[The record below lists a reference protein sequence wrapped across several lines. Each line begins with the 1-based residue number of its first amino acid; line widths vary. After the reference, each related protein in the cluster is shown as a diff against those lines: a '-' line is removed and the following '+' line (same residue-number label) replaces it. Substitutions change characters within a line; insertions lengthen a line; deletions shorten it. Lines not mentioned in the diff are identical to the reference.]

1 MSISCNH
8 QESNPHPSS
17 HPLTNQSPLSGLCQ
31 RLQGTMGNL
40 GIAQKISYSFA
51 LSMGIS
57 VCGVVAGL
65 AIGEVYQRQA
75 LDRLMQAN
83 EQRRLL
89 NELENSVLEVRSH
102 PQRLTTVIGDSV
114 WFQYETAKFK
124 DDVQRVLGLTNELAD
139 FAATSQQGI
148 ALDNTVLED
157 LADRYETTASQ
168 YSQLITALW
177 QELDPANVPQARI
190 QAVREELL
198 ELTNSGEIVQ
208 LGTAFERL
216 SESLNQSIKA
226 AEEDYAQAEM
236 AFEQAEKLR
245 SQIIILG
252 ILLSVLVA
260 TLLTLLTSRT
270 IARPLQVVTQ
280 VAKQVTQDSNF
291 ALQAPVTGTDEV
303 GTLTVSLNQLIR
315 KVDQLLQEKAERAVE
330 LERAKEAA
338 EVANHAKSEFLANMN
353 HELRTPLNGILGY
366 AQILQRDSHIT
377 EKQLKGVHIIRQCG
391 DHLLTLINDILD
403 LAKIEAQKMDL
414 YPEAFNLPLF
424 LETTADMCRIKAEQK
439 GIAFK
444 FEKAADLPLVVQAD
458 EKRLRQVLLNLLSN
472 AVKFTDIGAV
482 TFRVELAES
491 TSPADMTDFKR
502 IHFSITDTGIGMTPE
517 RLERIF
523 LPFEQAGSRDRN
535 SEGTGLGLA
544 ISQQIIEM
552 MGSQI
557 QVDSEPGQGSRFW
570 FELDLPV
577 VEENWI
583 AADSHLTPQI
593 SGYQGQR
600 RHILVID
607 DHAENCSVVVNMLEP
622 LGFKVTAASD
632 GRVGL
637 ETAIALRPDLIIT
650 DVVMPNLTGLDMTR
664 RLRQLPDFQ
673 DLPIIASPASLS
685 HVEKQESLDAGCNA
699 FLPKPVDLELL
710 LQELAQLLDITWLYG
725 EPTAQAASETV
736 GDHHKTLNETLI
748 VPTPTEL
755 EALYRAARGGFIDE
769 IQKEAEALK
778 QLNPNYT
785 RFADQLIDLAKQFE
799 DEAIIQLIEQHLSD

>member
-1 MSISCNH
+1 MAVSLNN
-8 QESNPHPSS
+8 QESGPHASNQLFSS
-17 HPLTNQSPLSGLCQ
+17 SLFQ
-31 RLQGTMGNL
+31 RLQGAIGNL
-40 GIAQKISYSFA
+40 GIAQKISYSFT

-65 AIGEVYQRQA
+65 VIGEVHQRRA
-75 LDRLMQAN
+75 LDQLMHAN
-83 EQRRLL
+83 EERRLL
-89 NELENSVLEVRSH
+89 NELENGILEVRSH

-124 DDVQRVLGLTNELAD
+124 NDVQRVLSLTEELTTSAIIHQHEK
-139 FAATSQQGI
+139 AAVT
-148 ALDNTVLED
+148 D
-157 LADRYETTASQ
+157 LANRYETATRD
-168 YSQLITALW
+168 YNELITSLW
-177 QELDPANVPQARI
+177 QTLDPANVPQANI
-190 QAVREELL
+190 QAVREDLL
-198 ELTNSGEIVQ
+198 EITNSGDIVR
-208 LGTAFERL
+208 LGTEFERL
-216 SESLNQSIKA
+216 SERLNQSIKV
-226 AEEDYAQAEM
+226 AEQEYAQAEIS
-236 AFEQAEKLR
+236 FEQAEKLR
-245 SQIIILG
+245 SQIIALG

-260 TLLTLLTSRT
+260 TLLTLITSRT

-280 VAKQVTQDSNF
+280 VAKQVTRDSNF

-303 GTLTVSLNQLIR
+303 GTLTVSLNQLIG
-315 KVDQLLQEKAERAVE
+315 KVDQLLQEKAERAIE

-377 EKQLKGVHIIRQCG
+377 EKQLKGIHIIRQCG

-414 YPEAFNLPLF
+414 YPEVFNLPLF

-472 AVKFTDIGAV
+472 AVKFTDIGSV
-482 TFRVELAES
+482 TFRVELAELS
-491 TSPADMTDFKR
+491 SPSNIADLKQ
-502 IHFSITDTGIGMTPE
+502 IHFTITDTGIGMTPE

-523 LPFEQAGSRDRN
+523 LPFEQASSRDRN

-557 QVDSEPGQGSRFW
+557 QVDSEPGEGSRFS
-570 FELDLPV
+570 FNLDLPV

-583 AADSHLTPQI
+583 ATNSHPTIQI

-607 DHAENCSVVVNMLEP
+607 DHAENCSVVLNMLEP
-622 LGFKVTAASD
+622 LGFKVTTAYD
-632 GRVGL
+632 GQVGL

-710 LQELAQLLDITWLYG
+710 LQELEQLLDITWLYG
-725 EPTAQAASETV
+725 EPTAQEAREASEE
-736 GDHHKTLNETLI
+736 HHETLNRALI
-748 VPTPTEL
+748 VPTPSEL
-755 EALYRAARGGFIDE
+755 EALHRAARGGFIDE
-769 IQKEAEALK
+769 IQQEAEALK

-785 RFADQLIDLAKQFE
+785 LFADQLIDLAQQFE
-799 DEAIIQLIEQHLSD
+799 DEAIIQLIEQHLSN